1 MRIRD
6 WSSDV
11 CSSDLPVS
19 AIAIDGKPL
28 AKGAW
33 SNPEGRMTIALG
45 KTVPAGGKVSARITY
60 AGTPHVAVR
69 APWDGGFV
77 WAKTPGGQPWVATAV
92 QMEGCDMRS
101 EEHTSELQSLM
112 RISYAVFCLKK
123 KNKTT
128 QQKHH

>member
-77 WAKTPGGQPWVATAV
+77 WATHPGAHPWFATAA
-92 QMEGCDMRS
+92 QMEGCDMFCPCLDYP
-101 EEHTSELQSLM
+101 TYDPQ
-112 RISYAVFCLKK
+112 RIAL
-123 KNKTT
+123 NLPLPPALLAPP
-128 QQKHH
+128 

>member
-11 CSSDLPVS
+11 CSSNLPVS

-45 KTVPAGGKVSARITY
+45 KKVPAGGKVSARITY

-69 APWDGGFV
+69 APGDGGFV
-77 WAKTPGGQPWVATAV
+77 RAT
-92 QMEGCDMRS
+92 RS
-101 EEHTSELQSLM
+101 EERRVGQEWVNTCSSRWLS
-112 RISYAVFCLKK
+112 
-123 KNKTT
+123 
-128 QQKHH
+128 